1 MPFFLA
7 ADYAAVGL
15 DFTVRI
21 KGGLAL
27 TPRAVCELDVLV
39 GIPAFCSPFE
49 LLNKVQSIWPKA
61 GGLSDLN
68 AVERPS
74 AIAPLGTACATSSK
88 CAWMSGAG
96 CAAAP
101 PEVYCF

>member
-15 DFTVRI
+15 DFSVRI

-39 GIPAFCSPFE
+39 QRKF
-49 LLNKVQSIWPKA
+49 
-61 GGLSDLN
+61 GLSHKNL
-68 AVERPS
+68 
-74 AIAPLGTACATSSK
+74 L
-88 CAWMSGAG
+88 AG
-96 CAAAP
+96 
-101 PEVYCF
+101 